1 MRNYCRK
8 FSWFVLF
15 SGVAFSTHCG
25 SSSAPTTETPAAAT
39 TGIALNTAADFS
51 ASAAASISKRLTKT
65 TTGVCT
71 DLSDLTMDDPILT
84 DGLDCDGDLGKVAH
98 VTPTQYA
105 IAFKR
110 VTLINTDD
118 PNVANID
125 LVADTGTLAN
135 SEVVNFT
142 TDDTSESVITIE
154 PGDLTAGTYT
164 GIEAELY
171 YFQMTFPVAD
181 VTQNVRIYM
190 SDDDFTAEAA
200 DRIGLGPHHQGD
212 VTLIGDDGVEDGWVD
227 STWLS
232 ANLSTTREN
241 QSESP
246 QNGVAGMDSE
256 TSHWRGF
263 FGNADFWNGAALRQG
278 ANQDVYLYAV
288 DFSTPLVIP
297 DPSTITDLTT
307 ITVTFSVADTF
318 YYEDCPPDG
327 SAVGSAYPGF
337 YPGDGGDA
345 GGGGCTG
352 PGATE
357 SEWAPM
363 TPTAIITYD

>member
-1 MRNYCRK
+1 MKNYSIK
-8 FSWFVLF
+8 IAWLALF
-15 SGVAFSTHCG
+15 LGIALCAHCG
-25 SSSAPTTETPAAAT
+25 SSSSTTPAPAAA

-51 ASAAASISKRLTKT
+51 ASAAASISRGLTKT
-65 TTGVCT
+65 TTGACSDRS
-71 DLSDLTMDDPILT
+71 DLSMDDPILT

-98 VTPTQYA
+98 NTPTKYA

-110 VTLINTDD
+110 VSLINNDD

-142 TDDTSESVITIE
+142 TDDTSESIITIE

-164 GIEAELY
+164 GIEAEMY
-171 YFQMTFPVAD
+171 YFQMTFPVAGA
-181 VTQNVRIYM
+181 TQNVRIYM

-200 DRIGLGPHHQGD
+200 NRIGLGPHHQGD

-232 ANLSTTREN
+232 ENLSTTREN

-246 QNGVAGMDSE
+246 QNGVAGMDGE
-256 TSHWRGF
+256 TLHWRGF
-263 FGNADFWNGAALRQG
+263 FGNADFWNATPLVQG
-278 ANQDVYLYAV
+278 ANQDIYLFTV
-288 DFSTPLVIP
+288 DFGTPLEIP
-297 DPSTITDLTT
+297 DPATITDLTT

-318 YYEDCPPDG
+318 YYEDCPPYGAAAD
-327 SAVGSAYPGF
+327 ATYPGF

-352 PGATE
+352 LSATE

-363 TPTAIITYD
+363 TPTAVIAYE